1 MKFTKYVPILKEK
14 LYNSIGFP
22 FSDVINDDIIQQAFN
37 DEQVKYRQRLY
48 TPIIILWTWIYQCL
62 SEKNTC
68 KNAVSKIISLIAQ
81 SGAQSG
87 ETPSP
92 NTGAYCRARK
102 RIKEGVFLRLLKHTG
117 KHLHNLDD
125 MTWCGRRVVLADG
138 STITMDDTEDN
149 QKEYPQPQSQKEGCG
164 FPMANIV
171 VLFCLKT
178 GAVLEA
184 MIGSQS
190 IGELNL
196 FRKLYEYI
204 QPGDI
209 ALADRLYSSYAD
221 ICLLKAG
228 SVDGVFRL
236 HARRKTDFRKGKILG
251 VKDHIV
257 TWSKPRCCP
266 SGLEKSLF
274 DKLPQSIQLR
284 EIQFCVGIK
293 GFRTQRITIV
303 TTLLDAKLYTKE
315 SLAELYCMRWN
326 VEIDLRYLKTTMQ
339 MEHISCKTPEMV
351 RKSFYVY
358 LLSYNLVRMLMYQSS
373 EGHDVTPLELSF
385 SSSIV
390 HLLNFGSLL
399 AHSDIYERQR
409 LYKELLYV
417 VSKERIPIRKGRVEP
432 RLIKRRPKNYGWLKQ
447 PRKQLKKQL
456 VA

>member
-1 MKFTKYVPILKEK
+1 MKFNKYLTVLKEK
-14 LYNSIGFP
+14 LYDSIGFP
-22 FSDVINDDIIQQAFN
+22 FSDVINDDIIQQALK
-37 DEQVKYRQRLY
+37 DEQIEYRQRLY
-48 TPIIILWTWIYQCL
+48 TPMIILWAWIYQCL

-68 KNAVSKIISLIAQ
+68 KNAVSKIISFIAQ
-81 SGAQSG
+81 CGVQ
-87 ETPSP
+87 TPSP
-92 NTGAYCRARK
+92 NTSAYCKARK

-125 MTWCGRRVVLADG
+125 LTWCGRRVIVADG

-149 QKEYPQPQSQKEGCG
+149 QKEYPQPQSQEEGCG

-184 MIGSQS
+184 IIGSLS

-196 FRKLYEYI
+196 FRRLYDYL

-209 ALADRLYSSYAD
+209 VLADRLYSSYAD
-221 ICLLKAG
+221 MCLLKARTL
-228 SVDGVFRL
+228 DGVFRL
-236 HARRKTDFRKGKILG
+236 HARRKTDFQKGNILG

-274 DKLPQSIQLR
+274 DRLPQSIVLR
-284 EIQFCVGIK
+284 EIQYQVEVK
-293 GFRTQRITIV
+293 GFRTRQVTIV
-303 TTLLDAKLYTKE
+303 TTLLDDKLYTKE
-315 SLAELYCMRWN
+315 SLAELYYMRWN

-351 RKSFYVY
+351 RKSFYVH
-358 LLSYNLVRMLMYQSS
+358 LLAYNLVRMLMYQSS
-373 EGHDVTPLELSF
+373 EDHDVSPLELSF

-399 AHSDIYERQR
+399 AQADIYERQR

-417 VSKERIPIRKGRVEP
+417 ISKERILIRKGRVEP
-432 RLIKRRPKNYGWLKQ
+432 RLMKKRPKNYGWLKQ
-447 PRKQLKKQL
+447 HRKQLKEQL

>member
-1 MKFTKYVPILKEK
+1 MMKFSKYLTVLKEK

-22 FSDVINDDIIQQAFN
+22 FSDVINDDIIQQALN
-37 DEQVKYRQRLY
+37 DEKIEYRERLY
-48 TPIIILWTWIYQCL
+48 TPMVILWAWIYQCL

-68 KNAVSKIISLIAQ
+68 KNAVSKIISFIAQ
-81 SGAQSG
+81 CGG
-87 ETPSP
+87 KTPSP
-92 NTGAYCRARK
+92 NTGAYCKARK
-102 RIKEGVFLRLLKHTG
+102 RIKEGVLLRLLRHTG

-125 MTWCGRRVVLADG
+125 LTWCGRRVVVADG

-184 MIGSQS
+184 IIGSLS

-196 FRKLYEYI
+196 FRRLYEYL

-236 HARRKTDFRKGKILG
+236 HARRKTDFQKGKILG

-274 DKLPQSIQLR
+274 DKLPRSIQLR
-284 EIQFCVGIK
+284 DIQYQVEIK
-293 GFRTQRITIV
+293 GFRTQF
-303 TTLLDAKLYTKE
+303 A
-315 SLAELYCMRWN
+315 
-326 VEIDLRYLKTTMQ
+326 
-339 MEHISCKTPEMV
+339 
-351 RKSFYVY
+351 
-358 LLSYNLVRMLMYQSS
+358 
-373 EGHDVTPLELSF
+373 
-385 SSSIV
+385 
-390 HLLNFGSLL
+390 LN
-399 AHSDIYERQR
+399 R
-409 LYKELLYV
+409 
-417 VSKERIPIRKGRVEP
+417 
-432 RLIKRRPKNYGWLKQ
+432 
-447 PRKQLKKQL
+447 
-456 VA
+456 

>member
-1 MKFTKYVPILKEK
+1 MKFNKYVAILEEK

-22 FSDVINDDIIQQAFN
+22 FSDVINEDTIQQALN
-37 DEQVKYRQRLY
+37 DEKVKYRQRLY
-48 TPIIILWTWIYQCL
+48 TPIIIIWVWIYQCL

-68 KNAVSKIISLIAQ
+68 KNAVSKVISYIAQ
-81 SGAQSG
+81 CGG
-87 ETPSP
+87 EIPSP
-92 NTGAYCRARK
+92 DTGAYCKARK
-102 RIKEGVFLRLLKHTG
+102 RIKGDVFLRLLKQSG
-117 KHLHNLDD
+117 DHLHNLDD
-125 MTWCGRRVVLADG
+125 LTWCGRRVIVADG
-138 STITMDDTEDN
+138 STITMDDTEEN

-178 GAVLEA
+178 GAVLETI
-184 MIGSQS
+184 IGSLS

-196 FRKLYEYI
+196 FRRLYEYL

-221 ICLLKAG
+221 ICLLKAI
-228 SVDGVFRL
+228 SIDSVFRL
-236 HARRKTDFRKGKILG
+236 HARRKTDFQKGKILG

-257 TWSKPRCCP
+257 TWFRPRYCP

-274 DKLPQSIQLR
+274 DKLPLSIQLR
-284 EIQFCVGIK
+284 EIQYQVEIK
-293 GFRTQRITIV
+293 GFRTQQVTIV
-303 TTLLDAKLYTKE
+303 TTLLDDKLYTKE
-315 SLAELYCMRWN
+315 SLAELYYMRWN

-351 RKSFYVY
+351 RKSFYVH

-373 EGHDVTPLELSF
+373 KEHDVLLLELSF

-390 HLLNFGSLL
+390 HLLNFCCLL
-399 AHSDIYERQR
+399 AHADIYEHER

-417 VSKERIPIRKGRVEP
+417 ISKERILIRKGRVEP
-432 RLIKRRPKNYGWLKQ
+432 RLMKKRPKNYGWLKQ
-447 PRKQLKKQL
+447 PRKQFKEQL